1 MNSTLYSLAREYAAL
16 FDAATDPESD
26 SASFDAALA
35 DLSEEIRGK
44 ASGVAAVIRSVETL
58 ADAIEDALR
67 AQRARL
73 AALRAKECRLREYLL
88 GCLTS
93 AGINRID
100 TAEFRIS
107 VRKNPARV
115 EVIDEGRLA
124 EDYLITVTEKRVD
137 KIALKKD
144 LAAGKIIEGARL
156 IAGERVEIN

>member
-1 MNSTLYSLAREYAAL
+1 MNSTLYSLASEYAAL

-26 SASFDAALA
+26 SASFDAALV
-35 DLSEEIRGK
+35 DLSEEIREK

-100 TAEFRIS
+100 TPEFRIS
-107 VRKNPARV
+107 VKKNPARV
-115 EVIDEGRLA
+115 EVDEERLA